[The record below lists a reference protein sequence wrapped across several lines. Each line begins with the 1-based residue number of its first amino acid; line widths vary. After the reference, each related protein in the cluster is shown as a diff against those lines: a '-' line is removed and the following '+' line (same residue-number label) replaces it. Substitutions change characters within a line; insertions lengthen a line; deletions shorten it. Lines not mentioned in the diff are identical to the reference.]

1 MGTRVDVMIHI
12 PHGTEGIV
20 QDVVTLHRTVHNLKP
35 TNWEFPGGPA
45 VKNPAANAGDT
56 GSILY
61 PWFAKIPHT
70 TEQLSPR
77 THEP

>member
-1 MGTRVDVMIHI
+1 MIHI
-12 PHGTEGIV
+12 PHGTEGTV
-20 QDVVTLHRTVHNLKP
+20 QDFITLHRTVCNLKP

-45 VKNPAANAGDT
+45 VKNPAASAGDT

-61 PWFAKIPHT
+61 PWFGKTPHT
-70 TEQLSPR
+70 TEQLSTR